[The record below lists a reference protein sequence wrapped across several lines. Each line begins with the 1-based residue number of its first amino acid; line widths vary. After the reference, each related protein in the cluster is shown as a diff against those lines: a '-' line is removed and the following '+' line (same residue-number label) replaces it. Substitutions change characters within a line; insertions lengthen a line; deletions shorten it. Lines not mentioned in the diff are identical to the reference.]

1 MSNQPQNQSLAA
13 PVSSRGRFITLRLRP
28 GEEVLGR
35 LVDFVV
41 SQNIRAA
48 ALVSAVG
55 SLTRAAIRFANQPD
69 ATILTGHFEVCAL
82 SGTLESADPGV
93 ALNGLT
99 EPGHGAAHVHLA
111 ISDGEGRMT
120 GGHMMLGCEV
130 YTTLE
135 IVLLVLEDQVFAR
148 EHCDMSGYPELV
160 IRAAGRGAAHNQNKE
175 RG

>member
-1 MSNQPQNQSLAA
+1 MNTHSQNETLRA
-13 PVSSRGRFITLRLRP
+13 PVTSRGRFITLRLRP
-28 GEEVLGR
+28 GEEVLGQ

-41 SQNIRAA
+41 AQNIRAA

-69 ATILTGHFEVCAL
+69 ATILAGHFEVCTM
-82 SGTLESADPGV
+82 SGTVECAAPGV
-93 ALNGLT
+93 ALNGL
-99 EPGHGAAHVHLA
+99 EAPGQGAAHVHLA

-120 GGHMMLGCEV
+120 GGHMMIGCEV

-135 IVLLVLEDQVFAR
+135 IVLLVLDDQVFTR

-160 IRAAGRGAAHNQNKE
+160 IRAAESGPANQ
-175 RG
+175 